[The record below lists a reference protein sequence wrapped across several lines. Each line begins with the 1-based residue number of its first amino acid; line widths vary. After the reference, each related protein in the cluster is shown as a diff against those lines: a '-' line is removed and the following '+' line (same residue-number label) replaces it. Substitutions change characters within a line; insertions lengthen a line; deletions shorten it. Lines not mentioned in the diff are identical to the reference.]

1 MNLISGGTR
10 FYDVK
15 QGEWFDFPVST
26 AADVEKTWD
35 AIRDGIID
43 FIGTDHAPHLRAEI
57 ETKNPLDANLG
68 CPSIEWY
75 GHLLLNEV
83 NKGNISLEKLVEV
96 TSVNGA
102 KIFGLYPRKGALL
115 PGSDGDLTIC
125 DLGKEW
131 TIASEKVYTKCQ
143 LNPYHGRKI
152 KGKVTHTVV
161 RGEVVME
168 EGEVIG
174 KPGYGKFV
182 KSAA

>member
-1 MNLISGGTR
+1 MRWYALHCHYPGYRDLVRLAKEEGKIDVIASCESMNLISGVTR

-125 DLGKEW
+125 
-131 TIASEKVYTKCQ
+131 
-143 LNPYHGRKI
+143 
-152 KGKVTHTVV
+152 
-161 RGEVVME
+161 
-168 EGEVIG
+168 
-174 KPGYGKFV
+174 
-182 KSAA
+182 